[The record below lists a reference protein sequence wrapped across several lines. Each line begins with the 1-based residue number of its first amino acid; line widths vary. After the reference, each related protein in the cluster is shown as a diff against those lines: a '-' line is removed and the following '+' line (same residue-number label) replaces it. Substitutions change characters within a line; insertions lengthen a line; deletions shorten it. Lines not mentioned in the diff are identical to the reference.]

1 MTGLEFAA
9 VALIGV
15 LIGRFLPNRRKGPK
29 PQQPVE
35 PICGCDHHR
44 SFHDP
49 QTGQCHGLMR
59 GNPLRY
65 DEDWNTPTAYK
76 QVPCTCRQYSGPV
89 PLPEFYAPEIASG
102 DPS

>member
-29 PQQPVE
+29 PPKPVE
-35 PICGCDHHR
+35 AVCGCDHHH
-44 SFHDP
+44 SYHDP

-59 GNPLRY
+59 GKPVKYNAWSEPM
-65 DEDWNTPTAYK
+65 AYEK
-76 QVPCTCRQYSGPV
+76 VPCTCRQYSGPV
-89 PLPEFYAPEIASG
+89 PMPEFFAPEVTG
-102 DPS
+102 